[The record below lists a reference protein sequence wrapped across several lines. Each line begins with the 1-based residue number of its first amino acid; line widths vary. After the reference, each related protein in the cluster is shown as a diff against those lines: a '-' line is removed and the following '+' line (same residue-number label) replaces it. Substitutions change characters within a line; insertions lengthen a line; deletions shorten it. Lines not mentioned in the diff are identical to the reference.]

1 MARRSTP
8 PPSKQ
13 PANLTPDQKRAAI
26 SLLQRQIEKLRNF
39 EIDSVNEP
47 NDPDQCSE
55 PGD

>member
-26 SLLQRQIEKLRNF
+26 SLIQRQIEKLRNF